1 MLSHI
6 MVGSN
11 DIARSRNSTMLCL
24 SQWALA
30 GCRGRKWPATL
41 HAQWRAFP
49 PSMASRRL
57 LIPMAARSTSQWL
70 ALHRPTHGTKPAS
83 RMAVPRS
90 RTRLVCAG
98 EPPARH
104 ISLIFAIPMATNCA
118 PFIASQ
124 LPEYSPFKLRR
135 AALFGRSSRA
145 KELCGARFGLSRGS
159 DRAVLAT
166 TGVRHFAS
174 AIVYP
179 IAQPNRATLQH
190 LAALQLDGANRRC
203 NAGILVAR
211 VEDARRASRSID
223 GGTDRKADLVDQA
236 GP

>member
-124 LPEYSPFKLRR
+124 LPEYSPFKIEEGHP
-135 AALFGRSSRA
+135 F
-145 KELCGARFGLSRGS
+145 
-159 DRAVLAT
+159 RAVLAREGT
-166 TGVRHFAS
+166 LRGPVR
-174 AIVYP
+174 
-179 IAQPNRATLQH
+179 
-190 LAALQLDGANRRC
+190 ALSWERS
-203 NAGILVAR
+203 
-211 VEDARRASRSID
+211 RRASDYRRPTLRISHCVSD
-223 GGTDRKADLVDQA
+223 SAAKPRHPPALDSSPA
-236 GP
+236 

>member
-1 MLSHI
+1 MFSHI

-49 PSMASRRL
+49 PSMPSRRL

-124 LPEYSPFKLRR
+124 LPEYSPFKIEE
-135 AALFGRSSRA
+135 GRP
-145 KELCGARFGLSRGS
+145 F
-159 DRAVLAT
+159 RAVLAREGT
-166 TGVRHFAS
+166 LRGPVR
-174 AIVYP
+174 
-179 IAQPNRATLQH
+179 
-190 LAALQLDGANRRC
+190 ALSWERS
-203 NAGILVAR
+203 
-211 VEDARRASRSID
+211 RRASDYRRPTLRISHCVSD
-223 GGTDRKADLVDQA
+223 SAAKPRHPPALDSSPA
-236 GP
+236 

>member
-49 PSMASRRL
+49 PSMPSRRL

-90 RTRLVCAG
+90 RTGLACAG

-124 LPEYSPFKLRR
+124 LPEYSPFKIEE
-135 AALFGRSSRA
+135 GRP
-145 KELCGARFGLSRGS
+145 F
-159 DRAVLAT
+159 RAVLAREGT
-166 TGVRHFAS
+166 LRGPVR
-174 AIVYP
+174 
-179 IAQPNRATLQH
+179 
-190 LAALQLDGANRRC
+190 ALSWERS
-203 NAGILVAR
+203 
-211 VEDARRASRSID
+211 RRASDYRRPTLRISHCVSD
-223 GGTDRKADLVDQA
+223 SAAKPRHPPALDSSPA
-236 GP
+236 

>member
-49 PSMASRRL
+49 HRCQAAGYSYPWRHDRLHNGWPCTGRRMAQSRRREWRYL
-57 LIPMAARSTSQWL
+57 DR
-70 ALHRPTHGTKPAS
+70 GPAWCAPGS
-83 RMAVPRS
+83 RRRDISRLSSRS
-90 RTRLVCAG
+90 RWQPIVRPL
-98 EPPARH
+98 
-104 ISLIFAIPMATNCA
+104 SQ
-118 PFIASQ
+118 ASC
-124 LPEYSPFKLRR
+124 LSIRRSKLRR

-145 KELCGARFGLSRGS
+145 KELCGARFGLCRGS
-159 DRAVLAT
+159 DLAVLAT

-174 AIVYP
+174 AIVYQ

>member
-49 PSMASRRL
+49 PSMPSRRL

-124 LPEYSPFKLRR
+124 LPEYSPFKIEE
-135 AALFGRSSRA
+135 GRP
-145 KELCGARFGLSRGS
+145 F
-159 DRAVLAT
+159 RAVLAREGT
-166 TGVRHFAS
+166 LRGPVR
-174 AIVYP
+174 
-179 IAQPNRATLQH
+179 
-190 LAALQLDGANRRC
+190 ALSWERS
-203 NAGILVAR
+203 
-211 VEDARRASRSID
+211 RRASDYRRPTLRISHCVSD
-223 GGTDRKADLVDQA
+223 SAAKPRHPPALDSSPA
-236 GP
+236 

>member
-49 PSMASRRL
+49 PSMPSRRL
-57 LIPMAARSTSQWL
+57 LIPMAARSASQWL

-124 LPEYSPFKLRR
+124 LPEYSPFKIEE
-135 AALFGRSSRA
+135 GRP
-145 KELCGARFGLSRGS
+145 F
-159 DRAVLAT
+159 RAVLAREGT
-166 TGVRHFAS
+166 LRGPVR
-174 AIVYP
+174 
-179 IAQPNRATLQH
+179 
-190 LAALQLDGANRRC
+190 ALSWERS
-203 NAGILVAR
+203 
-211 VEDARRASRSID
+211 RRANDYRRPPLRISHCVSDSAAKPRRPPALGSSP
-223 GGTDRKADLVDQA
+223 A
-236 GP
+236 

>member
-49 PSMASRRL
+49 PSMPSRRL
-57 LIPMAARSTSQWL
+57 LIPMAARSASQWL

-90 RTRLVCAG
+90 RTRLACAG

-124 LPEYSPFKLRR
+124 LPEYSPFKIEEGHP
-135 AALFGRSSRA
+135 F
-145 KELCGARFGLSRGS
+145 
-159 DRAVLAT
+159 RAVLAREGT
-166 TGVRHFAS
+166 LRGPVR
-174 AIVYP
+174 
-179 IAQPNRATLQH
+179 
-190 LAALQLDGANRRC
+190 ALSWERS
-203 NAGILVAR
+203 
-211 VEDARRASRSID
+211 RRASDYRRPPLRISHCVSD
-223 GGTDRKADLVDQA
+223 SAAKPRHPPALDSSPA
-236 GP
+236 

>member
-49 PSMASRRL
+49 PSMPSRRL
-57 LIPMAARSTSQWL
+57 LIPMAARSASQWL

-124 LPEYSPFKLRR
+124 LPEYSPFKIEE
-135 AALFGRSSRA
+135 GRP
-145 KELCGARFGLSRGS
+145 F
-159 DRAVLAT
+159 RAVLAREGT
-166 TGVRHFAS
+166 LRGPVR
-174 AIVYP
+174 
-179 IAQPNRATLQH
+179 
-190 LAALQLDGANRRC
+190 ALSWERS
-203 NAGILVAR
+203 
-211 VEDARRASRSID
+211 RRASDYRRPTLRISHCVSD
-223 GGTDRKADLVDQA
+223 SAAKPRHPPALDSSPA
-236 GP
+236 

>member
-49 PSMASRRL
+49 PSMPSRRL
-57 LIPMAARSTSQWL
+57 LIPMAARSASQWL

-90 RTRLVCAG
+90 RTRLACAG

-124 LPEYSPFKLRR
+124 LPEYSPFKIEE
-135 AALFGRSSRA
+135 GRP
-145 KELCGARFGLSRGS
+145 F
-159 DRAVLAT
+159 RAVLAREGT
-166 TGVRHFAS
+166 LRGPVR
-174 AIVYP
+174 
-179 IAQPNRATLQH
+179 
-190 LAALQLDGANRRC
+190 ALSWERS
-203 NAGILVAR
+203 
-211 VEDARRASRSID
+211 RRASDYRRPPLRISHCVSD
-223 GGTDRKADLVDQA
+223 SAAKPRHPPALGSSPA
-236 GP
+236 

>member
-57 LIPMAARSTSQWL
+57 LMPMAARSASQWL

-90 RTRLVCAG
+90 RTGLACAG

-124 LPEYSPFKLRR
+124 LPEYSPFKIEE
-135 AALFGRSSRA
+135 GRP
-145 KELCGARFGLSRGS
+145 F
-159 DRAVLAT
+159 RAVLAREGT
-166 TGVRHFAS
+166 LRGPVR
-174 AIVYP
+174 
-179 IAQPNRATLQH
+179 
-190 LAALQLDGANRRC
+190 ALSWERS
-203 NAGILVAR
+203 
-211 VEDARRASRSID
+211 RRASDYRRPTLRISHCVSD
-223 GGTDRKADLVDQA
+223 SAAKPRHPPALDSSPA
-236 GP
+236 

>member
-1 MLSHI
+1 MFSHI

-24 SQWALA
+24 SQWALSRVSRSQVA
-30 GCRGRKWPATL
+30 GYFTRTMAGVS
-41 HAQWRAFP
+41 

-57 LIPMAARSTSQWL
+57 LIPMAARSASQWL

-174 AIVYP
+174 AIVYQ

>member
-49 PSMASRRL
+49 PSMPSRRL
-57 LIPMAARSTSQWL
+57 LIPMAARSASQWL

-124 LPEYSPFKLRR
+124 LPEYSPFKIEE
-135 AALFGRSSRA
+135 GRP
-145 KELCGARFGLSRGS
+145 F
-159 DRAVLAT
+159 RAVLAREGT
-166 TGVRHFAS
+166 LRGPVR
-174 AIVYP
+174 
-179 IAQPNRATLQH
+179 
-190 LAALQLDGANRRC
+190 ALSWERS
-203 NAGILVAR
+203 
-211 VEDARRASRSID
+211 RRANDYRRPPLRISHCVSDSAAKPRHPPALDSSP
-223 GGTDRKADLVDQA
+223 A
-236 GP
+236 

>member
-1 MLSHI
+1 MFSHI

-24 SQWALA
+24 SQWALSRVSRSQVA
-30 GCRGRKWPATL
+30 GYFTRTMAGVSPIDGKPPRHDRLHNGWPCTGRRMAQSRRREWRYLDRGPA
-41 HAQWRAFP
+41 WRAP
-49 PSMASRRL
+49 GSRRRD
-57 LIPMAARSTSQWL
+57 I
-70 ALHRPTHGTKPAS
+70 S
-83 RMAVPRS
+83 RLSSRS
-90 RTRLVCAG
+90 RWQQIVRPL
-98 EPPARH
+98 
-104 ISLIFAIPMATNCA
+104 SQ
-118 PFIASQ
+118 ASC
-124 LPEYSPFKLRR
+124 LSIRRSKLRR

-145 KELCGARFGLSRGS
+145 KELCGARFGLCRGS
-159 DRAVLAT
+159 DLAVLT
-166 TGVRHFAS
+166 ITGVRHFAS

-179 IAQPNRATLQH
+179 IAQPNRAALQH
-190 LAALQLDGANRRC
+190 LAALQLDGANWRC

>member
-49 PSMASRRL
+49 PSMPSRRL

-90 RTRLVCAG
+90 RTRLACAG

-124 LPEYSPFKLRR
+124 LPEYSPFKIEE
-135 AALFGRSSRA
+135 GRP
-145 KELCGARFGLSRGS
+145 F
-159 DRAVLAT
+159 RAVLAREGT
-166 TGVRHFAS
+166 LRGPVR
-174 AIVYP
+174 
-179 IAQPNRATLQH
+179 
-190 LAALQLDGANRRC
+190 ALSWERS
-203 NAGILVAR
+203 
-211 VEDARRASRSID
+211 RRASDYRRPPLRISHCVSD
-223 GGTDRKADLVDQA
+223 SAAKPRHPPALDSSPA
-236 GP
+236 

>member
-49 PSMASRRL
+49 PSMPSRRL

-124 LPEYSPFKLRR
+124 LPEYSPFKIEEGHP
-135 AALFGRSSRA
+135 F
-145 KELCGARFGLSRGS
+145 
-159 DRAVLAT
+159 RAVLAREGT
-166 TGVRHFAS
+166 LRGPVR
-174 AIVYP
+174 
-179 IAQPNRATLQH
+179 
-190 LAALQLDGANRRC
+190 ALSWERS
-203 NAGILVAR
+203 
-211 VEDARRASRSID
+211 RRANDYRRPPLRISHCVSDSAAKPRHPPALDSSP
-223 GGTDRKADLVDQA
+223 A
-236 GP
+236 

>member
-57 LIPMAARSTSQWL
+57 LIPMAARSASQWL

-124 LPEYSPFKLRR
+124 LPEYSPFKIEE
-135 AALFGRSSRA
+135 GRP
-145 KELCGARFGLSRGS
+145 F
-159 DRAVLAT
+159 RAVLAREGT
-166 TGVRHFAS
+166 LRGPVR
-174 AIVYP
+174 
-179 IAQPNRATLQH
+179 
-190 LAALQLDGANRRC
+190 ALSWERS
-203 NAGILVAR
+203 
-211 VEDARRASRSID
+211 RRASDYRRPPLRISHCVSD
-223 GGTDRKADLVDQA
+223 SAAKPRHPPALGSSPA
-236 GP
+236 